1 MKQKLLHLM
10 VAFLFLVLNVTIGQ
24 TMPDLGTTSAF
35 ALFTAGGAFNELG
48 TSSTVTG
55 DVSTNA
61 GAFAAFPPGTL
72 NGNKFL
78 PGSPVAVQAA
88 SDVAVAYSS
97 LTQSGTVINTVLD
110 GLTLTPGVYN
120 TGAASS
126 LSADGVLTLNGEG
139 NPNALFIIRIGGA
152 LVTGSNS
159 TILLINSAS
168 LSKVYWQINGQFD
181 LGTNSVFRGT
191 IIASGAINLLESSTL
206 LGRGLTTAGAI
217 SLHNNIVT
225 IPSHFR
231 SRVSGNWNVN
241 ETWESSPDS
250 TVWVNAVEIPTVN
263 AVSTNIS
270 LGHTVTITG
279 NATASTLTINPGAHL
294 TLNSAQTLSANI
306 LNINSDITN
315 GTGSYVSNGTTNA
328 TISHV
333 KQRLTTARNW
343 YISSPVTN
351 ATSSSINTSTGTY
364 LAGYDEVHGST
375 APWLTESSSLTPLK
389 GYVAISPVNANPM
402 ITFTGVLNDGIQ
414 TIHLSRT
421 SGQIKEGFNLV
432 GNPYPSYIAW
442 TKTIADNAN
451 ALSTI
456 WYRTVAGSEYVFQTY
471 NANGEIGV
479 PGNTTGIIAPIQSF
493 WVRVNTGGGTLTL
506 NNTMRL
512 HDDSSNRLKAPATV
526 TQNLIVRLQV
536 SNGIN
541 SDETVLYF
549 NDKATEGFDN
559 YDSPKMSNNSNTIP
573 EIYTMAGSE
582 KVVING
588 LQKINIDQELLLGF
602 MTLTPNNFIIRA
614 NELSNIPANTKLIL
628 IDKLENVES
637 DLTVGNAYTFSS
649 SATNTVDRFSVIF
662 RSATSITDNDVAR
675 LNHNTFIF
683 KNSNNKI
690 TVLYKDEMKNNS
702 TVLVY
707 NSKGQEI
714 ANQQITT
721 GTTIINQSLESGLYL
736 VKVNCGGQSIT
747 RKLVL

>member
-48 TSSTVTG
+48 TSSTITG

-97 LTQSGTVINTVLD
+97 LTQSGAVINTVLD

-168 LSKVYWQINGQFD
+168 LSKVYWQIGGQFD

-250 TVWVNAVEIPTVN
+250 TAWVNAVEIPTVN

-270 LGHTVTITG
+270 VGHTVTITG
-279 NATASTLTINPGAHL
+279 NATASTLSINPGARL

-402 ITFTGVLNDGIQ
+402 ITFTGILNDGIQ

-421 SGQIKEGFNLV
+421 PGQIKEGFNLV

-451 ALSTI
+451 VLSTI

-573 EIYTMAGSE
+573 EIYTIAGSE

-588 LQKINIDQELLLGF
+588 LQKINIDHELLLGF
-602 MTLTPNNFIIRA
+602 MTLSPDNFTIKA
-614 NELSNIPANTKLIL
+614 NELSNIPTEVKLIL
-628 IDKLENVES
+628 LDKQENTET
-637 DLTVGNAYTFSS
+637 DMTAGEAYTFSS

-662 RSATSITDNDVAR
+662 RSATSITSNEVAR
-675 LNHNTFIF
+675 MNQNTLIF

-690 TVLYKDEMKNNS
+690 TVLYKDELKNKT
-702 TVLVY
+702 TVTVY
-707 NSKGQEI
+707 NSIGLEI
-714 ANQQITT
+714 ANQQIIN
-721 GTTIINQSLESGLYL
+721 GTTILKQSLESGLYL
-736 VKVNCGGQSIT
+736 VKVTCEKQSIT